1 MNQSKELTLQERS
14 TKRANYC
21 LMLTV
26 LIISIYMMFLFV
38 GTILQGNTAVFRLL
52 VIAGL
57 IALPAVVCTA
67 VYFFNPLS
75 RKYCNIA
82 FACFLV
88 IYEVSCLS
96 SKVFAYNLFMIP
108 VLVALMM
115 YFHLKLEICAAILN
129 MICCILNGVYSIHV
143 LGTNTLTE
151 TNLIFVICSIIF
163 VIDTVICLAS
173 RVAVMHNAEELA
185 ELEAHKKKQED
196 MMDSIVT
203 VGTSV
208 NESTQSIH
216 ALIEEMT
223 EATGCVSQAM
233 GDITVSMEST
243 VGSIQEQASMTGRI
257 QDIITDTVSIADAL
271 THISQSSGE
280 NVATGQTLVGNIV
293 TQTEEME
300 SENKLVKENMTA
312 LQAHTQD
319 MLKIISIIQ
328 QISAQTN
335 LLALNATIE
344 AARAGEAGRGFAVV
358 AEEIRMLSEQTKQST
373 ENIEEIITKLNKNAG
388 DTIASMDHVMDKISN
403 QVSMIHDIEEN
414 FSGIRSGLTDL
425 EQNAAAISEK
435 TRALKE
441 TNTML
446 VDETNTLSSTS
457 EEISASAEETNAMCT
472 DNAERFK
479 SVNNV
484 IAELAA
490 EAGKMNGFIE
500 EYHRL
505 HDADTDAAT
514 AMSRQ
519 ALHTAY

>member
-1 MNQSKELTLQERS
+1 MS
-14 TKRANYC
+14 
-21 LMLTV
+21 
-26 LIISIYMMFLFV
+26 
-38 GTILQGNTAVFRLL
+38 
-52 VIAGL
+52 
-57 IALPAVVCTA
+57 
-67 VYFFNPLS
+67 
-75 RKYCNIA
+75 
-82 FACFLV
+82 
-88 IYEVSCLS
+88 
-96 SKVFAYNLFMIP
+96 
-108 VLVALMM
+108 
-115 YFHLKLEICAAILN
+115 
-129 MICCILNGVYSIHV
+129 
-143 LGTNTLTE
+143 
-151 TNLIFVICSIIF
+151 
-163 VIDTVICLAS
+163 
-173 RVAVMHNAEELA
+173 
-185 ELEAHKKKQED
+185 
-196 MMDSIVT
+196 
-203 VGTSV
+203 
-208 NESTQSIH
+208 
-216 ALIEEMT
+216 
-223 EATGCVSQAM
+223 
-233 GDITVSMEST
+233 
-243 VGSIQEQASMTGRI
+243 
-257 QDIITDTVSIADAL
+257 
-271 THISQSSGE
+271 
-280 NVATGQTLVGNIV
+280 NIV
-293 TQTEEME
+293 SQTEEVE

-388 DTIASMDHVMDKISN
+388 DTIASMDHVMDKIGN

-414 FSGIRSGLTDL
+414 FSGIRSGLTGL

-435 TRALKE
+435 TRILKE

-505 HDADTDAAT
+505 HDADTDAET
-514 AMSRQ
+514 AISRQ
-519 ALHTAY
+519 ALHTA

>member
-1 MNQSKELTLQERS
+1 MNDSRELTLQERS

-26 LIISIYMMFLFV
+26 LIISIYMMFLFI
-38 GTILQGNTAVFRLL
+38 GTILQGNHALFRLF
-52 VIAGL
+52 VIAGM
-57 IALPAVVCTA
+57 IALPAA
-67 VYFFNPLS
+67 VSTLFYFFNPVS
-75 RKYCNIA
+75 IRYRNVAIT
-82 FACFLV
+82 CFLI

-96 SKVFAYNLFMIP
+96 SKLFVYNLFMIP
-108 VLVALMM
+108 VLVALLM
-115 YFHLKLEICAAILN
+115 YFDLKLEICSGVLN
-129 MICCILNGVYSIHV
+129 MICCILNGFYSIHV
-143 LGTNTLTE
+143 LGTNSLAE
-151 TNLIFVICSIIF
+151 RNLIFVICSIII
-163 VIDTVICLAS
+163 VINTITCLAS
-173 RVAVMHNAEELA
+173 RVAVLHNTEELA
-185 ELEAHKKKQED
+185 KLEAHKKKQED
-196 MMDSIVT
+196 MMNSIVT

-257 QDIITDTVSIADAL
+257 QDIIADTVSIADAL
-271 THISQSSGE
+271 TNISQSSGK
-280 NVATGQTLVGNIV
+280 NVATGQTLVSSIV
-293 TQTEEME
+293 TQTAEVE

-373 ENIEEIITKLNKNAG
+373 ENIEE
-388 DTIASMDHVMDKISN
+388 
-403 QVSMIHDIEEN
+403 N
-414 FSGIRSGLTDL
+414 FSGIRSGLTGL

-435 TRALKE
+435 TRILRE

-505 HDADTDAAT
+505 HDADTDAET
-514 AMSRQ
+514 AISRQ
-519 ALHTAY
+519 ALHTA

>member
-1 MNQSKELTLQERS
+1 MNDSRELTLQERS

-26 LIISIYMMFLFV
+26 LIISIYMMFLFI
-38 GTILQGNTAVFRLL
+38 GTILQGNHALFRLF
-52 VIAGL
+52 VIAGM
-57 IALPAVVCTA
+57 IALPAA
-67 VYFFNPLS
+67 VSTLFYFFNPVSIRYRNVALT
-75 RKYCNIA
+75 
-82 FACFLV
+82 CFLI

-96 SKVFAYNLFMIP
+96 SKLFVYNLFMIP
-108 VLVALMM
+108 ILVALLM
-115 YFHLKLEICAAILN
+115 YFDLKLEICAGVLN
-129 MICCILNGVYSIHV
+129 MVCCILNGVYSVHV
-143 LGTNTLTE
+143 LGTNSLSE
-151 TNLIFVICSIIF
+151 TNMIFVICSIII
-163 VIDTVICLAS
+163 VINTITCLAS
-173 RVAVMHNAEELA
+173 RVAVLHNTEELA

-196 MMDSIVT
+196 MMNSIVT

-243 VGSIQEQASMTGRI
+243 VASIQEQASMTGRI
-257 QDIITDTVSIADAL
+257 QDIIADTVSIADAL
-271 THISQSSGE
+271 TNISQSSGK
-280 NVATGQTLVGNIV
+280 NVETGQALVSSIV
-293 TQTEEME
+293 SQTEEVE

-388 DTIASMDHVMDKISN
+388 DTIASMDHVMDKIGN

-414 FSGIRSGLTDL
+414 FSGIRSGLTGL

-435 TRALKE
+435 TRILRE

-472 DNAERFK
+472 NNAERFK

-505 HDADTDAAT
+505 HDADTDAET
-514 AMSRQ
+514 AISRQ
-519 ALHTAY
+519 ALHTA

>member
-1 MNQSKELTLQERS
+1 MNDSRELTLQERS

-26 LIISIYMMFLFV
+26 LIISIYMMFLFI
-38 GTILQGNTAVFRLL
+38 GTILQGNHALFRLF
-52 VIAGL
+52 VIAGM
-57 IALPAVVCTA
+57 IALPAA
-67 VYFFNPLS
+67 VSTLFYFFNPVSIRYRNVALT
-75 RKYCNIA
+75 
-82 FACFLV
+82 CFLI

-96 SKVFAYNLFMIP
+96 SKLFVYNLFMIP
-108 VLVALMM
+108 VLVALLM
-115 YFHLKLEICAAILN
+115 YFDLKLEICSGVLN
-129 MICCILNGVYSIHV
+129 MICCILNGLYSIHV
-143 LGTNTLTE
+143 LGTNSLAE
-151 TNLIFVICSIIF
+151 RNLIFVICSIII
-163 VIDTVICLAS
+163 VINTITCLAS
-173 RVAVMHNAEELA
+173 RVAVLHNTEELA

-196 MMDSIVT
+196 MMNSIVT

-243 VGSIQEQASMTGRI
+243 VASIQEQASMTGRI
-257 QDIITDTVSIADAL
+257 QDIIADTVSIADAL
-271 THISQSSGE
+271 TNISQS
-280 NVATGQTLVGNIV
+280 GQALVSNIV
-293 TQTEEME
+293 SQTEEVE

-388 DTIASMDHVMDKISN
+388 DTIASMDHVMDKIGN

-435 TRALKE
+435 TRILRE

-505 HDADTDAAT
+505 HDVDTSDQA
-514 AMSRQ
+514 AMSQ
-519 ALHTAY
+519 PALHTA

>member
-129 MICCILNGVYSIHV
+129 MICCILNGIYSIHV

-151 TNLIFVICSIIF
+151 RNMIFVICSIIF

-257 QDIITDTVSIADAL
+257 QDIIADTVSIADAL
-271 THISQSSGE
+271 AHISQSSGE
-280 NVATGQTLVGNIV
+280 NVATGQTLVSNIV
-293 TQTEEME
+293 TQTEEVE

-435 TRALKE
+435 TRVLKE

-505 HDADTDAAT
+505 HNADTDAET

-519 ALHTAY
+519 ALHTA